1 MLFGKLDKTVFAK
14 EYPVTANRVLAKKYK
29 VEEST
34 IRTWAANLQ
43 IIKANG
49 RWLKGDERILLKCYG
64 RPEYPINELAEKL
77 GKTKWGCIN
86 KYRELK
92 GLRKK

>member
-1 MLFGKLDKTVFAK
+1 MNFTKLNKEQFAL
-14 EYPVTANRVLAKKYK
+14 EYPIIASRLLAKKYK

-43 IIKANG
+43 IVKANG
-49 RWLKGDERILLKCYG
+49 RWSKGDERMLLKCYG
-64 RPEYPINELAEKL
+64 LPEYPINELAAKL

-92 GLRKK
+92 GLRK